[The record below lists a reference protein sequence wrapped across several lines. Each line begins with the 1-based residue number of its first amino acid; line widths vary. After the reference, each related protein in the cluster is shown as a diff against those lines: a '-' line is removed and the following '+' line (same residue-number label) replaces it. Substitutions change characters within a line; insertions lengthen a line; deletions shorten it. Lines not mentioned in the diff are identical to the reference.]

1 MDMTTGW
8 KWDKT
13 LFEGTA
19 AFYRRGRIPY
29 APGTAEVIA
38 KVLRISGRERLLDV
52 GCGPGTIGI
61 ALAPLFGEVVGIDA
75 DAGMIAEAEQ
85 WAEGAGVAG
94 KTRWLRMRAEE
105 LPAGLGEFDAV
116 TFGQSFHWVDRDVV
130 PATVHDM
137 LRPGGA
143 LVHVSDWQAEMRTVD
158 GLPYPAI
165 PYAAIEDLI
174 TQHLGPVRRA
184 GQGARPHGTPGAE
197 VEVLARAGF
206 EGPDLHIVRGGQHL
220 VRTEDDVV
228 AWTYSLSYAAPHLFG
243 EQRDDFET
251 DLRRMLRAES
261 PSGLFSER
269 QASAEVRIWYT
280 PED

>member
-1 MDMTTGW
+1 VDMTTGW

-85 WAEGAGVAG
+85 WAEGAGVGA
-94 KTRWLRMRAEE
+94 KTRWLRMRAED

-130 PATVHDM
+130 PATVRDM

-143 LVHVSDWQAEMRTVD
+143 LVHVADWQAEMRTVD
-158 GLPYPAI
+158 GLPHPAI
-165 PYAAIEDLI
+165 PYGAIEDLVK
-174 TQHLGPVRRA
+174 QYLGPVRRA
-184 GQGARPHGTPGAE
+184 GQGTLPNGTPGDE

-206 EGPDLHIVRGGQHL
+206 EGPDQHIVRGGQHL

-243 EQRDDFET
+243 ERRDDFET

-280 PED
+280 TD

>member
-1 MDMTTGW
+1 MTTGW

-75 DAGMIAEAEQ
+75 DAGMIAEAAQ

-94 KTRWLRMRAEE
+94 KTRWLRMRAED

-116 TFGQSFHWVDRDVV
+116 TFGQSFLWVDRDVV

-143 LVHVSDWQAEMRTVD
+143 LVHVSDWKAEMRTVD
-158 GLPYPAI
+158 GLPHPAI
-165 PYAAIEDLI
+165 PYAAIENLVK
-174 TQHLGPVRRA
+174 QYLGPVRRA
-184 GQGARPHGTPGAE
+184 GQGTLPNGTPGDE

-206 EGPDLHIVRGGQHL
+206 DGPDLHIVRGGQHL

-243 EQRDDFET
+243 ERRDDFEA
-251 DLRRMLRAES
+251 DLRRMLREES

-280 PED
+280 PDD